1 MKLAASRADDPILA
15 WVKIVSG
22 AESILSHRILPL
34 LMKSIAYMSEIF
46 SWYVYAHT
54 FVDSNYVAQKIKR
67 IHL

>member
-1 MKLAASRADDPILA
+1 MKLAASRPDDPILA

-22 AESILSHRILPL
+22 AESLLSQRILPL
-34 LMKSIAYMSEIF
+34 AYMSEIF

-67 IHL
+67 IPL